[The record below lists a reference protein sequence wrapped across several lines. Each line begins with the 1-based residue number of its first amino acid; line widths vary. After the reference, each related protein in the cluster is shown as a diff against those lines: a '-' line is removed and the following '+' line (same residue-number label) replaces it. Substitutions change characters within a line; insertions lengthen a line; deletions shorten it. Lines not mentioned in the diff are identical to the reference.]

1 LSTVIG
7 RMTLVALLASLGL
20 GACASSSSS
29 TKYSYT
35 PKTQVTVKGGKKKSV
50 QANYQ
55 VSPEAAGLGS
65 GGSEK

>member
-1 LSTVIG
+1 
-7 RMTLVALLASLGL
+7 MTRLLLVAFLASLPLGL
-20 GACASSSSS
+20 GACASQGAA

-35 PKTQVTVKGGKKKSV
+35 PKTQVTVKGGKKKPV

-55 VSPEAAGLGS
+55 VSPEAASLGS

>member
-1 LSTVIG
+1 MKRATLIG
-7 RMTLVALLASLGL
+7 LLAVFTLVA
-20 GACASSSSS
+20 CAGSSA

-35 PKTQVTVKGGKKKSV
+35 PKTQVTVKGGKKKNV

-55 VSPEAAGLGS
+55 LSPEESRLGS